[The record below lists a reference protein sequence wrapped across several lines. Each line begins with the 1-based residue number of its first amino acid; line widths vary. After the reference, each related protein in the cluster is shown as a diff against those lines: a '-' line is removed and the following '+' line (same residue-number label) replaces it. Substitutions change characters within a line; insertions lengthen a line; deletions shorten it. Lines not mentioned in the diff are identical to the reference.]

1 MALQWLK
8 QPNGTLVLW
17 DPAKGGAPLS
27 SEPDKGSQA
36 MPDTDTTEVAR
47 SLLEDGQGTRSPD
60 LLTKLLSSGGAPADT
75 SPGEDKIDY
84 THLIMALLGSSV
96 NAAPAGEEGGQ
107 SVGATTPEGAGYSPA
122 EPTTGVES
130 KGRLPAAA
138 KDVKGYAGAEA
149 FVKGMIK
156 RGWTPSEAA
165 GAAGNVHVESGFKPG
180 VKSSVP
186 GEQSFGFLQ
195 WNKDRLQ
202 GLKNYAASK
211 GMDRQSP
218 EAQMDWINLER
229 TGGSVK
235 YGGTDESGAYKKAL
249 SAGGTPEQIA
259 ARFGQYV
266 ERPKDLSQS
275 VRERM
280 GAAMQYAKFGGV
292 GGTPAQPPANVV
304 AAAQHDKVPY
314 TNQTV
319 DQELMSAILGGT
331 TWG

>member
-1 MALQWLK
+1 
-8 QPNGTLVLW
+8 
-17 DPAKGGAPLS
+17 
-27 SEPDKGSQA
+27 
-36 MPDTDTTEVAR
+36 MPGTDTTEVAR
-47 SLLEDGQGTRSPD
+47 SLLEDGQGTRNPD
-60 LLTKLLSSGGAPADT
+60 LLTKLLTSGGAPADT
-75 SPGEDKIDY
+75 SPGDKIDY
-84 THLIMALLGSSV
+84 AHLIMTLLGSSV
-96 NAAPAGEEGGQ
+96 NAAPAGDQGSQ
-107 SVGATTPEGAGYSPA
+107 SVGAFTPEGVGYSPA
-122 EPTTGVES
+122 EPTTGEES
-130 KGRLPAAA
+130 KNRLPSP
-138 KDVKGYAGAEA
+138 KDVKGYPGAEA
-149 FVKGMIK
+149 FVKGMIA
-156 RGWTPSEAA
+156 RGWTPAEAA

-211 GMDRQSP
+211 GIDWQSP

-235 YGGTDESGAYKKAL
+235 YGGTNESAAYKKAL
-249 SAGGTPEQIA
+249 AAGGSPEQIA
-259 ARFGQYV
+259 ARFGQFV

-280 GAAMQYAKFGGV
+280 GAAVQYAKFGG
-292 GGTPAQPPANVV
+292 TSPNPPPNVV

-319 DQELMSAILGGT
+319 DQELISAILGGT